1 MKFKVCVTS
10 VKENVTDND
19 DEKQEL
25 QNIEKMKRT
34 VCQKVKMIVLT
45 GITKDC
51 HTALNIY
58 RKVL

>member
-1 MKFKVCVTS
+1 MTS

-25 QNIEKMKRT
+25 QNVEEMKRT

-51 HTALNIY
+51 HTALNMY